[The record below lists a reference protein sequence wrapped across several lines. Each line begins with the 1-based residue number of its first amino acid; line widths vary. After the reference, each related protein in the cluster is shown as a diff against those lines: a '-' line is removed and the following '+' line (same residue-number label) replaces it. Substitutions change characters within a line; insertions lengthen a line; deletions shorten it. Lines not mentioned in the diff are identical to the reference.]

1 MTSHYYSVF
10 TVRELSRVTG
20 VSESTIRRNKD
31 KLLKCGAF
39 CGRPAWRITLEQ
51 AYKAGL
57 IGDYSCDYSCDQS
70 SGGSAVSVEAEL
82 REQIVVLAN
91 ALEREKSRVE
101 FLEKILEQEKNEKL
115 LWLQGYLSETRQ
127 IELKQNS
134 VETPPEQE
142 VQPHKRGWFA
152 RLFG

>member
-1 MTSHYYSVF
+1 MTSHYHSVF
-10 TVRELSRVTG
+10 TVRELSQVTG
-20 VSESTIRRNKD
+20 VSESTIRRNKN

-57 IGDYSCDYSCDQS
+57 IGDYSCDQS
-70 SGGSAVSVEAEL
+70 SGDSAVSVEAEL
-82 REQIVVLAN
+82 REQIVVLSN

-115 LWLQGYLSETRQ
+115 LWLQGYLSQTCQ
-127 IELKQNS
+127 IESKQNF

-142 VQPHKRGWFA
+142 VQPNKRSWFS

>member
-1 MTSHYYSVF
+1 M
-10 TVRELSRVTG
+10 
-20 VSESTIRRNKD
+20 
-31 KLLKCGAF
+31 
-39 CGRPAWRITLEQ
+39 
-51 AYKAGL
+51 
-57 IGDYSCDYSCDQS
+57 
-70 SGGSAVSVEAEL
+70 SVEAEL
-82 REQIVVLAN
+82 REQIVVLSN

-142 VQPHKRGWFA
+142 MQPNKRGWFA
-152 RLFG
+152 RLFC